1 MKAKEIR
8 ELSTEE
14 ITTRI
19 EEETEQV
26 DQLTFQHAIA
36 DLQNPM
42 VLRQKRREIARL
54 KTILNERRMEE
65 SGGATEQV

>member
-8 ELSTEE
+8 ELSTDE

-19 EEETEQV
+19 DEETEQV
-26 DQLTFQHAIA
+26 DHLTFQHAIA

-54 KTILNERRMEE
+54 KTILKERRTAE
-65 SGGATEQV
+65 STGATEDA

>member
-14 ITTRI
+14 IQSRI
-19 EEETEQV
+19 SEESEQ
-26 DQLTFQHAIA
+26 LGHLRFQHAIA

-42 VLRQKRREIARL
+42 ILRDKRRFIAQL
-54 KTILNERRMEE
+54 ETILKEKLSEIP
-65 SGGATEQV
+65 TEA

>member
-19 EEETEQV
+19 DEESEQV
-26 DQLTFQHAIA
+26 DHLTFQHAIA

-42 VLRQKRREIARL
+42 ILKQKRREIARL
-54 KTILNERRMEE
+54 KTILNERRREE
-65 SGGATEQV
+65 SAGATEEA

>member
-1 MKAKEIR
+1 MKPKEIR

-26 DQLTFQHAIA
+26 EHLTFQHAIA

-42 VLRQKRREIARL
+42 ILRQKRREIARL
-54 KTILNERRMEE
+54 RTILNERRTEE
-65 SGGATEQV
+65 SVGAEEEA

>member
-1 MKAKEIR
+1 MKPKEIR

-42 VLRQKRREIARL
+42 VLREKRREIARL

-65 SGGATEQV
+65 SDGATEVA